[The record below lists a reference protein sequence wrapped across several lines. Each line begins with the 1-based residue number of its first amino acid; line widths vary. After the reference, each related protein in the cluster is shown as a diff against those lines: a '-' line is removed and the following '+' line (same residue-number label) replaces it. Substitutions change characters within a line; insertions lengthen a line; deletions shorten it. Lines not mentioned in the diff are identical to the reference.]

1 VGNAAHTIS
10 GVGVAA
16 PTRSLDLDEGIATLI
31 SVICQL
37 VFGALAIL
45 VQFVMCCVVC
55 SPRFCGTKTNF
66 KPTIRFES
74 CLDSDLRR
82 HRHSI
87 PGHLN
92 VLMTQRQS
100 VVAKRKLSQHQHQH
114 PALFSTAVISGSS
127 SAPELTAILPSTG
140 TAMGLGLANLAAID
154 PCVSVGVPAI
164 RPLETLHNGYYR

>member
-1 VGNAAHTIS
+1 MSYIN
-10 GVGVAA
+10 
-16 PTRSLDLDEGIATLI
+16 
-31 SVICQL
+31 
-37 VFGALAIL
+37 
-45 VQFVMCCVVC
+45 
-55 SPRFCGTKTNF
+55 
-66 KPTIRFES
+66 ES
-74 CLDSDLRR
+74 CLDPDSMRR

-100 VVAKRKLSQHQHQH
+100 VVGKRKLSQQQHQH

-127 SAPELTAILPSTG
+127 SAPELTAINLPSTG

>member
-1 VGNAAHTIS
+1 MLS
-10 GVGVAA
+10 
-16 PTRSLDLDEGIATLI
+16 
-31 SVICQL
+31 
-37 VFGALAIL
+37 ALL
-45 VQFVMCCVVC
+45 WNQNKFQ
-55 SPRFCGTKTNF
+55 TNY
-66 KPTIRFES
+66 KIES